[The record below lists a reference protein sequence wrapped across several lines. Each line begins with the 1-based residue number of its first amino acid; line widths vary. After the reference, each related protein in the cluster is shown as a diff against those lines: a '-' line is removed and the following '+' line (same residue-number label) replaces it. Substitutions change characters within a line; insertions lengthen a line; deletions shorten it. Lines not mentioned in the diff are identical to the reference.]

1 LTKTGIFYIGSAIL
15 SPEGDLNP
23 VISSIE
29 RCIVKQEALEEEL
42 ELMGFIKIET
52 WISEHKTHNHY
63 RGLFHI

>member
-1 LTKTGIFYIGSAIL
+1 MSKTGVFYIGPAIM
-15 SPEGDLNP
+15 SPKGDLNP

-29 RCIVKQEALEEEL
+29 RCILKQEALEEVL
-42 ELMGFIKIET
+42 EHMGFIKMET